1 MGWQG
6 SEQQRRAV
14 AANMAEAEFSTAQ
27 REKLAE
33 KGHALPDGSYPIRNA
48 SDLKNA
54 IQALGRAKNRA
65 AAMAHIRQ
73 RAKALG
79 LEKMLGPT
87 LQESESSA
95 AYNILHPHDR
105 KGRWARTFTPHIG
118 GYPVEPRT
126 GKFLPTGGSA
136 GERRREVAI
145 KRTALKREAA
155 RPAERVPLMRD
166 RPQGRPI
173 ASAKP
178 AGPKPAGREDFVDP
192 GAIQRNLDRLSVD
205 MFASLE
211 NRREPLDKQGRF
223 VPQHAAVLGHFHE
236 RIAAGGRPTKG
247 EHRAALAAL
256 DHVLPDIAGT
266 SASIQSHKAAPLS
279 VRLDYNAARGQALA
293 AFGTTAFP
301 EKLAAAKGHHERV
314 LQAIRGASP
323 PLIPRARA
331 ESGDDWLERARQ
343 ENRDRQAHHRAAS
356 ATAHNLFASGKTT
369 AHPDTITSLAGGAPS
384 RGGGR
389 YVIHHAT
396 GNAHFPGQ
404 GRGPEYEITHREV
417 HPEHH
422 SAAGFARS
430 RNTGQIVAWRQV
442 GPRKQGTRMVPVD
455 VAHAHDTG
463 ASHLEFDWSKAVRLH
478 ANEEMG
484 VSTEPH
490 EWQALHGSTRP
501 KSKGQSPVGPVPED
515 RQMPKFTRSELAA
528 EQRAMRHRQ
537 PDREHMDAMRQG
549 MLDVGGHRDLI
560 DAFATGTA
568 DEEQWQRASRFL
580 TNSRAALKDGTH
592 PWIANE
598 RDPVRMGES
607 VRELRRVHRRIAA
620 ALAAHRQANRRA
632 SR

>member
-1 MGWQG
+1 MGFQG
-6 SEQQRRAV
+6 SEQQRRAIE
-14 AANMAEAEFSTAQ
+14 AN
-27 REKLAE
+27 LAE
-33 KGHALPDGSYPIRNA
+33 SA
-48 SDLKNA
+48 
-54 IQALGRAKNRA
+54 
-65 AAMAHIRQ
+65 
-73 RAKALG
+73 
-79 LEKMLGPT
+79 
-87 LQESESSA
+87 SSA

-105 KGRWARTFTPHIG
+105 KGRWARTFTPHIA

-136 GERRREVAI
+136 AERRREVAI

-166 RPQGRPI
+166 RPQGRRV
-173 ASAKP
+173 ASAP
-178 AGPKPAGREDFVDP
+178 AEPKPAGREDFVDA

-211 NRREPLDKQGRF
+211 NRR
-223 VPQHAAVLGHFHE
+223 
-236 RIAAGGRPTKG
+236 
-247 EHRAALAAL
+247 AAL
-256 DHVLPDIAGT
+256 PT
-266 SASIQSHKAAPLS
+266 
-279 VRLDYNAARGQALA
+279 
-293 AFGTTAFP
+293 
-301 EKLAAAKGHHERV
+301 
-314 LQAIRGASP
+314 
-323 PLIPRARA
+323 IPRARA

-356 ATAHNLFASGKTT
+356 VTAHNLFASGKTT
-369 AHPDTITSLAGGAPS
+369 AHPDTIKSLAGGAPS
-384 RGGGR
+384 RNGGR

-422 SAAGFARS
+422 SAAGFGRS
-430 RNTGQIVAWRQV
+430 RTTGQIVAWRQV

-478 ANEEMG
+478 ANEDMG

-537 PDREHMDAMRQG
+537 PDREHLDAMRQG

-598 RDPVRMGES
+598 KDPVRMGES
-607 VRELRRVHRRIAA
+607 VRELRRVHKRIAA

>member
-136 GERRREVAI
+136 AERRREVAI

-178 AGPKPAGREDFVDP
+178 AGPKPAGREDFVDA

-211 NRREPLDKQGRF
+211 NRRSGRELFVGAYRRRGDNATVRVKRLEGTREHVVDVNDKRQPGTFSR
-223 VPQHAAVLGHFHE
+223 AEAM
-236 RIAAGGRPTKG
+236 RMA
-247 EHRAALAAL
+247 RAAPTGAL
-256 DHVLPDIAGT
+256 PT
-266 SASIQSHKAAPLS
+266 
-279 VRLDYNAARGQALA
+279 
-293 AFGTTAFP
+293 
-301 EKLAAAKGHHERV
+301 
-314 LQAIRGASP
+314 
-323 PLIPRARA
+323 IPRARA

-384 RGGGR
+384 RMGGR

-478 ANEEMG
+478 ANEDMG

-490 EWQALHGSTRP
+490 EWQAIHGSTRP

-598 RDPVRMGES
+598 KDPVRMGES
-607 VRELRRVHRRIAA
+607 VRELRRVHKRIAA
-620 ALAAHRQANRRA
+620 ALAAHRQANRRP